1 MKISDMYMAAAFLA
15 YGAELINVDRENPSR
30 QIFEFG
36 GEVEQIFVLS
46 GDIQILRI
54 ERPTLDEVKTRF
66 IGRSLCYPPDYV
78 DAVRRIKSA
87 IHDM

>member
-54 ERPTLDEVKTRF
+54 EKPTLDEVKTRF